1 MRATLTDG
9 MNMPNHRPVRLPAI
23 PLLALI
29 VMLAGV
35 ASASAED
42 ATATADNEASDI
54 LASASDRLADTQTV
68 QFELEVEGD
77 SFIDDSH
84 TMRLIAARGD
94 LARPDKVDVEFQINL
109 LGAQNVTIRMITI
122 GDEAWTTDLLT
133 GKWGPAPQE
142 FGYNPGVLFDN
153 QNGLGPVA
161 GRLQDP
167 TLEGSETV
175 GGRDAWKISG
185 TVDENTIEPLTSG
198 VIQGDSIKIT
208 IWVDKENTNILRIE
222 IEEPDIEGKDNPAT
236 WTMTLTGHDSDI
248 EIKAPDLDD

>member
-1 MRATLTDG
+1 MH
-9 MNMPNHRPVRLPAI
+9 NHRPVRLLAVPM
-23 PLLALI
+23 LALI
-29 VMLAGV
+29 FTLSGF
-35 ASASAED
+35 ASAVADD
-42 ATATADNEASDI
+42 ATPSPGSEARDI
-54 LASASDRLADTQTV
+54 LDRASERLADTQTM
-68 QFELEVEGD
+68 QFELEVDGD
-77 SFIDDSH
+77 SYIDDTN
-84 TMRLIAARGD
+84 TMRIIAARGN

-167 TLEGSETV
+167 TIEGSETI
-175 GGRDAWKISG
+175 GGRDAWKITG
-185 TVDENTIEPLTSG
+185 TVDEQTIEPLTSG
-198 VIQGDSIKIT
+198 VIQGDEIRIT
-208 IWVDKENTNILRIE
+208 IWVDKENSNILRIE
-222 IEEPDIEGKDNPAT
+222 IEEPDIEGKENPAT

-248 EIKAPDLDD
+248 EIEAPDLDD